1 MAQREGGVKPCWSCS
16 WNQLG
21 GIFPLG
27 VCCWFLSIGRP
38 AKEIRPEIADKGCK
52 FWTGEDLKE
61 RIAKLKRDL
70 DKAPEQED
78 I

>member
-1 MAQREGGVKPCWSCS
+1 VKNCWSCS

-38 AKEIRPEIADKGCK
+38 AKEITREVCDRGCR
-52 FWTGEDLKE
+52 FWTDEDLKA
-61 RIAKLKRDL
+61 RIEKLKNDF
-70 DKAPEQED
+70 DKAPAQED